1 MYIQRVIEGRIRE
14 RLFSRKAILLNG
26 PRQCGKTTLLR
37 HLADDFAGDA
47 LWLVGDDPVVRDIL
61 GDMTQQRWRNLI
73 GNRRLVII
81 DEAQKIAGIGNSL
94 KLVTDLFPE
103 VQVIASGS
111 SSFELTSATAESLTG
126 RKYEF
131 VLLPLSFREMADA
144 TSWIEERGQLE
155 NRLVF
160 GSYPE
165 AVLSSDSASE
175 VVSSLAGSYL
185 YKDVLALEMIRKSAI
200 LEKLVKAL
208 ALQVGSEAS
217 VHELAQISG
226 SDDKTVERYLSILE
240 RAYVIFRL
248 PAFSR
253 NVRTELKKSRKVYFY
268 DLGVRN
274 AVLGDFMRPANR
286 VGIGHLWENFLIAER
301 VKRQVFAGERV
312 QRFFWRTTMQQEID
326 YLEITEDGKMRAF
339 EFKWNPDKKARLPPA
354 FARAYPDA
362 TLEVVTPANY
372 ADEFL

>member
-286 VGIGHLWENFLIAER
+286 VGIGHLWENFLITER

>member
-14 RLFSRKAILLNG
+14 RLFSCKAILLNG

-362 TLEVVTPANY
+362 TFEVVTPANY

>member
-144 TSWIEERGQLE
+144 TSWMEERGQLE

-165 AVLSSDSASE
+165 AVLSSDSASA

-217 VHELAQISG
+217 VHEFAQISG

-326 YLEITEDGKMRAF
+326 YLEITEDRKMRAF

-362 TLEVVTPANY
+362 TFEVVTPANY

>member
-14 RLFSRKAILLNG
+14 RLFSCKAILLNG

>member
-1 MYIQRVIEGRIRE
+1 MYIQRIIEEKIRKL
-14 RLFSRKAILLNG
+14 LFSRKAILLNG

-37 HLADDFAGDA
+37 HLAEDFAGDV
-47 LWLVGDDPVVRDIL
+47 LWMVGDDPSVRDML
-61 GDMTQQRWRNLI
+61 GDMTQQRWRNLL
-73 GNRRLVII
+73 GKRRLVII

-94 KLVTDLFPE
+94 KLVTDLFPD
-103 VQVIASGS
+103 VQAIVSGS
-111 SSFELTSATAESLTG
+111 SSFELASAASESLTG
-126 RKYEF
+126 RKHEC
-131 VLLPLSFREMADA
+131 VLLPLSFRELADS
-144 TSWIEERGQLE
+144 TSWMEERGQLE

-165 AVLSSDSASE
+165 AVLSPDSASD
-175 VVSSLAGSYL
+175 VVSSLTGSYL
-185 YKDVLALEMIRKSAI
+185 YKDVLALEMIRKSAT

-208 ALQVGSEAS
+208 ALQVGSEVS
-217 VHELAQISG
+217 VHELAQVSG

-268 DLGVRN
+268 DMGVRN
-274 AVLGDFMRPANR
+274 AVLGDFTRVANR
-286 VGIGHLWENFLIAER
+286 TDIGHLWENYLISER
-301 VKRQVFAGERV
+301 VKHQVFAGERV
-312 QRFFWRTTMQQEID
+312 RRFFWRTTAQQELD

-339 EFKWNPDKKARLPPA
+339 EFKWNSGRKAALPAA
-354 FARAYPDA
+354 FSHAYPEA
-362 TLEVVTPANY
+362 SFEVITSANY